1 MEKYKQT
8 AVRHAA
14 INNVVKELASINKRL
29 RFIDVDEFVKSEK
42 DITDSINHY
51 QTRVYYEIAQAM
63 IRVINEVSNIRVSS
77 ANITNLWLI
86 NILKKI
92 RPVIKNTISPES
104 RIYQWLQQIYF
115 WATRRKSN
123 VR

>member
-1 MEKYKQT
+1 MDKYKQT

-77 ANITNLWLI
+77 ANKTNLWLI

-92 RPVIKNTISPES
+92 RPVIKNIISPES

-115 WATRRKSN
+115 RATRRKSN